1 MYIVRKT
8 EREIERKG
16 ERRTE
21 RKIKGARDTREYEN
35 ASSNY
40 MQRCRCVY
48 ISMNERKRKKT
59 RQIQK
64 DKETIRK
71 REGDRE

>member
-40 MQRCRCVY
+40 M
-48 ISMNERKRKKT
+48 
-59 RQIQK
+59 
-64 DKETIRK
+64 
-71 REGDRE
+71 